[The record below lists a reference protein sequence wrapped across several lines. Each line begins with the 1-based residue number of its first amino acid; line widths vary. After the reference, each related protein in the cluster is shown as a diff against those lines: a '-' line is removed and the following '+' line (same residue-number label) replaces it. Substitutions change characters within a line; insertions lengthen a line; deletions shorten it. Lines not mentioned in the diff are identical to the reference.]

1 MTVTIDDGASAPVTV
16 STNSN
21 GSGDWTFSGVDVSAL
36 SDGSLS
42 ITVASTD
49 VAGNTGNL
57 PGVTVSLQSSAPAQ
71 PTVTAQTINS
81 TTPVISGT
89 ATLSAGG
96 TLVVLLN
103 GVTYSAGD
111 GNLVDNG
118 DGSWTLSVP
127 VGDALAEGLYDVAVT
142 VTDAAGNSS
151 VDSTTAELR
160 IDTTAPAVATVTA
173 QISATSTPSLSGTA
187 TIGAG
192 EVLTVELNGATYTAG
207 DGDLL
212 DNGDGTWTLTVPGGN
227 ALADGSYEVAATL
240 TDAAG
245 NTSTDVSSNEL
256 LIDTTA
262 PAAPSVT
269 VQTINSASRR
279 HSNAATGR
287 DLTVTLSMV

>member
-1 MTVTIDDGASAPVTV
+1 M
-16 STNSN
+16 
-21 GSGDWTFSGVDVSAL
+21 
-36 SDGSLS
+36 
-42 ITVASTD
+42 
-49 VAGNTGNL
+49 
-57 PGVTVSLQSSAPAQ
+57 SLQSSAPVP

-81 TTPVISGT
+81 TTPVINGT

-187 TIGAG
+187 SIGAG
-192 EVLTVELNGATYTAG
+192 EVLTVELNGATYTVG
-207 DGDLL
+207 GGDLL
-212 DNGDGTWTLTVPGGN
+212 DNGDGTWTLNVPGGN
-227 ALADGSYEVAATL
+227 ALTDGSYERGIATHNRCRGQQHRW
-240 TDAAG
+240 T
-245 NTSTDVSSNEL
+245 
-256 LIDTTA
+256 
-262 PAAPSVT
+262 
-269 VQTINSASRR
+269 
-279 HSNAATGR
+279 
-287 DLTVTLSMV
+287 

>member
-1 MTVTIDDGASAPVTV
+1 MTVHPSAPVTV

-21 GSGDWTFSGVDVSAL
+21 GSGDWTFSGVDVSGL

-42 ITVASTD
+42 VTVASTD

-57 PGVTVSLQSSAPAQ
+57 PAVTVSLQSSAPAQ

-127 VGDALAEGLYDVAVT
+127 VGDALVEGLYDVAVT

-160 IDTTAPAVATVTA
+160 IDTTAPAVATVTCSA

-187 TIGAG
+187 SIGYAG
-192 EVLTVELNGATYTAG
+192 EVLTVELNGVSPTYT
-207 DGDLL
+207 
-212 DNGDGTWTLTVPGGN
+212 V
-227 ALADGSYEVAATL
+227 LAEVGEVTAVDT
-240 TDAAG
+240 T
-245 NTSTDVSSNEL
+245 SNEL
-256 LIDTTA
+256 TVDTVA
-262 PAAPSVT
+262 PEVPSVSLSIANT
-269 VQTINSASRR
+269 QTPVINGL
-279 HSNAATGR
+279 ATP
-287 DLTVTLSMV
+287 VKS